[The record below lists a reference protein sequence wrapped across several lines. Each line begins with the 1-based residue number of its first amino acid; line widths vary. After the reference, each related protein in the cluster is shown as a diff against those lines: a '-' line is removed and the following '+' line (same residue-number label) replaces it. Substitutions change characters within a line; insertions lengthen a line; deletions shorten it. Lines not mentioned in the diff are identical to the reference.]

1 MASSDTVTLVSK
13 TEEEEKKGLKMQDN
27 LLYWAVVVKMFSLL
41 YVASYIVNSALEK
54 VMQSVLTCFIF

>member
-54 VMQSVLTCFIF
+54 VMQSVLTRFIF

>member
-54 VMQSVLTCFIF
+54 VMQSVLTRFIL

>member
-13 TEEEEKKGLKMQDN
+13 TEEEEKKGLKMPDN

-54 VMQSVLTCFIF
+54 VMQSMLTRFIF

>member
-27 LLYWAVVVKMFSLL
+27 LLYLAVVVKMFSLL
-41 YVASYIVNSALEK
+41 YVVSYIVNSALEK
-54 VMQSVLTCFIF
+54 VMQSMLTRFIF

>member
-13 TEEEEKKGLKMQDN
+13 TEEEEKKGLKMPDN

-41 YVASYIVNSALEK
+41 YVASCIVNYALEK
-54 VMQSVLTCFIF
+54 VMQSVLTRFIF

>member
-54 VMQSVLTCFIF
+54 VMQSMLTRFIF

>member
-13 TEEEEKKGLKMQDN
+13 TEEEEKKGVKMQDN

-54 VMQSVLTCFIF
+54 AMQSMLTRFIF

>member
-27 LLYWAVVVKMFSLL
+27 LLYSAVVVKMFSLL

-54 VMQSVLTCFIF
+54 VMQSMLTRFIF

>member
-54 VMQSVLTCFIF
+54 AMQSMLTYFIF

>member
-27 LLYWAVVVKMFSLL
+27 LPYLSVVVKMFSLL
-41 YVASYIVNSALEK
+41 YVAIYIVNSALEK
-54 VMQSVLTCFIF
+54 VMQSMLTYFIF

>member
-54 VMQSVLTCFIF
+54 VVQSMLTRFIF

>member
-27 LLYWAVVVKMFSLL
+27 LLYLSVVVKMFSLL
-41 YVASYIVNSALEK
+41 YVAIYIVNSALEK
-54 VMQSVLTCFIF
+54 VMQSMLTYFIF

>member
-27 LLYWAVVVKMFSLL
+27 LLYWAVAVKMFSLL

-54 VMQSVLTCFIF
+54 VMQSMLTRFIF

>member
-13 TEEEEKKGLKMQDN
+13 TEEEERKGLKMQDN

-54 VMQSVLTCFIF
+54 VMQWMLTRFIF

>member
-13 TEEEEKKGLKMQDN
+13 TEEEERKGLKMQDN

-41 YVASYIVNSALEK
+41 YVASYIVNSALEN
-54 VMQSVLTCFIF
+54 VMQSMLTRFIF

>member
-13 TEEEEKKGLKMQDN
+13 TEEEEKKGLKMPDN
-27 LLYWAVVVKMFSLL
+27 LLYLAVVVKMFSLL

-54 VMQSVLTCFIF
+54 VMQSMLTRFIF

>member
-27 LLYWAVVVKMFSLL
+27 LLY
-41 YVASYIVNSALEK
+41 
-54 VMQSVLTCFIF
+54 

>member
-54 VMQSVLTCFIF
+54 VMQSMSTRFIF

>member
-27 LLYWAVVVKMFSLL
+27 LLHWAVVVKMFSLL

-54 VMQSVLTCFIF
+54 VMQSMLTRFIF

>member
-41 YVASYIVNSALEK
+41 YVASYIVNSASEK
-54 VMQSVLTCFIF
+54 VIQSMLTRFIF

>member
-13 TEEEEKKGLKMQDN
+13 TEEEEKKCLKMQDN

-54 VMQSVLTCFIF
+54 VTQSMLTRFIF

>member
-13 TEEEEKKGLKMQDN
+13 TEEEERKGLKMQDN

-54 VMQSVLTCFIF
+54 VMQSMLTRFIF

>member
-27 LLYWAVVVKMFSLL
+27 LLYLAVVVKMFSLL

-54 VMQSVLTCFIF
+54 VMQSVLTRFIF

>member
-41 YVASYIVNSALEK
+41 YVASYIVNSALEN
-54 VMQSVLTCFIF
+54 VMQSMLTRFIF

>member
-27 LLYWAVVVKMFSLL
+27 LLYLAVVVKMFSLL

-54 VMQSVLTCFIF
+54 VMQSMLTRFIF

>member
-27 LLYWAVVVKMFSLL
+27 LLYWAVGVKMCSLL

-54 VMQSVLTCFIF
+54 VMQSMLTRFIF

>member
-27 LLYWAVVVKMFSLL
+27 LLYWAVVVKMCSLL

-54 VMQSVLTCFIF
+54 VMQSMLTRFIF

>member
-54 VMQSVLTCFIF
+54 VMQSMLTHFIF